1 MKATII
7 NTKTVAVNPT
17 EGKLN
22 GNRKPVFCI
31 TTGEIYSSA
40 KEAAEK
46 TGMNIAS
53 ISCACTGK
61 QHTAGKMQF
70 CYVADMTAHILEIA
84 THIQTM
90 RKECKESNL
99 QELRQRAEDAEAR
112 AEKAEKRNDK
122 LETILRVVSKAV
134 EI

>member
-22 GNRKPVFCI
+22 GNCKPVFCI

-46 TGMNIAS
+46 TGMS
-53 ISCACTGK
+53 ISTISYACTGK

-84 THIQTM
+84 THIQTLN
-90 RKECKESNL
+90 KENVL
-99 QELRQRAEDAEAR
+99 ELRQRAEE
-112 AEKAEKRNDK
+112 AEKKAAK
-122 LETILRVVSKAV
+122 LENVLRNVAKAI

>member
-22 GNRKPVFCI
+22 GNCKSVFCI

-46 TGMNIAS
+46 TGTNIAS

-84 THIQTM
+84 THIQTLN
-90 RKECKESNL
+90 KENVL
-99 QELRQRAEDAEAR
+99 ELRQRAEE
-112 AEKAEKRNDK
+112 AEKKAAK
-122 LETILRVVSKAV
+122 LENVLCNVAKAI

>member
-7 NTKTVAVNPT
+7 TTKNIVVNP
-17 EGKLN
+17 ENKKPN
-22 GNRKPVFCI
+22 GNCKPVFCI

-46 TGMNIAS
+46 TGMS
-53 ISCACTGK
+53 ISTISYACTGNN
-61 QHTAGKMQF
+61 HTAGKMQF
-70 CYVADMTAHILEIA
+70 CYAADMTAHILEIA

-90 RKECKESNL
+90 NKENIL
-99 QELRQRAEDAEAR
+99 ELRQRAEE
-112 AEKAEKRNDK
+112 AEKKVAK
-122 LETILRVVSKAV
+122 LETVLRNVAKAI